1 MRTSRW
7 LLLGWL
13 LFPALTLSL
22 NVVDQ
27 RLFRP
32 LAPPAALIR
41 RPAALLLAALLD
53 ECADELLG
61 VGLQHAV
68 DLVEEIIDALRG
80 CRGLGVRRGRR
91 RGGDVLVN
99 LGVPRLRLLLL
110 LACHCFLLHVRP
122 FSPKGHPVAIV
133 PRPGRPRGALFSGTG
148 AEPEQ
153 FRQERPGLPVPGKQ
167 AAGEGFGPAQ
177 RLAGWDPLEPATAGD
192 IEDHRV
198 PAGP

>member
-53 ECADELLG
+53 ECAHEFLG
-61 VGLQHAV
+61 VGLQHTV
-68 DLVEEIIDALRG
+68 DLIEEIINALGG
-80 CRGLGVRRGRR
+80 CRRLGVRWGGR

-110 LACHCFLLHVRP
+110 LACHCSLLYVRP

-133 PRPGRPRGALFSGTG
+133 PRRGRLRGALFLGTG
-148 AEPEQ
+148 AESQ
-153 FRQERPGLPVPGKQ
+153 QLGQERAGVPVAGKK
-167 AAGEGFGPAQ
+167 AARE
-177 RLAGWDPLEPATAGD
+177 
-192 IEDHRV
+192 
-198 PAGP
+198 